1 MPFIVQVASC
11 EPKRKKPRRQLKCI
25 DVFQETCCGSQ
36 EPEVHLSRGLR
47 WLGIVGSKQVTAWI
61 ERSRKDRGRKGKEGG
76 REGRKREKR
85 GWDGEGE
92 RRGGGERRVGVRKVC
107 DSDSDDVCACIGYL
121 RPDIMT
127 PSQTNS

>member
-61 ERSRKDRGRKGKEGG
+61 ERSRKDRGRKGKEGR
-76 REGRKREKR
+76 REGREKR
-85 GWDGEGE
+85 GDGMGREREGEG
-92 RRGGGERRVGVRKVC
+92 RKK
-107 DSDSDDVCACIGYL
+107 GWG
-121 RPDIMT
+121 
-127 PSQTNS
+127 